1 MRRCAVVLLALL
13 VVDSL
18 PGADLASRIEEA
30 LATVPAGGRTGIAI
44 ADLDDR
50 RWLYRRNSA
59 QALSLASTTKLV
71 IAAAALHGLGT
82 DYRFRT
88 RLVGLGPLAADG
100 VLPGLGVIAG
110 GSPCL
115 DEHFADGRDPDAFL
129 RGFIAEL
136 KRQGVTRI
144 AGDLVIDD
152 RLFSGPIR
160 PPTWPPDV
168 DNQQRWFCAPASA
181 FAWNDNCIEV
191 RLVPTVPGQ
200 PCEVQTRPRSP
211 RIAITNQTRTDPKA
225 ATNRHA
231 IARELRSNTVIVSG
245 PVARTTAWFPLAI
258 RDDPAL
264 LHGDHFKALLAAA
277 GIPLD
282 GTVRLGEVDPE
293 GGPLLVD
300 LQQPLVPAVTL
311 MNQHSQNFYAEQLL
325 RLIGV
330 ARGGD
335 GSLVAGCPAVLAVLD
350 EKLGAGAGDMQL
362 LDGSGLSYDN
372 RASAEYL
379 VNLLDGMHHGPLAQ
393 VFAESLKERPAAGV
407 RGLVKTGTHAQASCL
422 AGYLAPAGGHRYGF
436 AILLNRADASSMAWG
451 ERLRWKLF
459 EIMAAAVR

>member
-1 MRRCAVVLLALL
+1 MRCCAILLFALLA
-13 VVDSL
+13 VR
-18 PGADLASRIEEA
+18 PLAAAELKASIDEA
-30 LATVPAGGRTGIAI
+30 LAAVPAGGRIGIAI
-44 ADLDDR
+44 ADLDDD

-82 DYRFRT
+82 DYKFRT
-88 RLVGLGPLAADG
+88 RLVGLGPLSVDG
-100 VLPGLGVIAG
+100 TLPGLGIIAG

-115 DEHFADGRDPDAFL
+115 DEHFADGRDPEAFL
-129 RGFIAEL
+129 RGFVAEL
-136 KRQGVTRI
+136 KRQGVLRI

-152 RLFSGPIR
+152 RLLSGPSR
-160 PPTWPPDV
+160 APTWPQDV

-191 RLVPTVPGQ
+191 RLVPTVAGQ
-200 PCEVQTRPRSP
+200 PCEVQTRPRSS
-211 RIAITNQTRTDPKA
+211 RIIITNQTRTDPKA
-225 ATNRHA
+225 AVNRHA
-231 IARELRSNTVIVSG
+231 IARELRSNTIIVSG

-264 LHGDHFKALLAAA
+264 LHGDHLKGLLVAA
-277 GIPLD
+277 GIAVS
-282 GTVRLGEVDPE
+282 GEVRLGEVAAE

-330 ARGGD
+330 ARSGD
-335 GSLVAGCPAVLAVLD
+335 GSLVAGCPAVLAVLT

-379 VNLLDGMHHGPLAQ
+379 VNLLDGMHHGPLAKIY
-393 VFAESLKERPAAGV
+393 ADSLKERSSAGV

-422 AGYLAPAGGHRYGF
+422 AGYLAPTGGHRYGF
-436 AILLNRADASSMAWG
+436 AILLNRGDASSMAWG

-459 EIMAAAVR
+459 DIMAAGVR